1 MEYRAKLTELS
12 MAQKTLYQIIA
23 FFINNA
29 NYESDNAHSI
39 ANYCVIRDISKL
51 IFKIEFEKDITKWEK
66 IDKKKINETA
76 LKILSAN
83 TETLGK
89 QGKEVEKYIKK

>member
-1 MEYRAKLTELS
+1 M
-12 MAQKTLYQIIA
+12 
-23 FFINNA
+23 
-29 NYESDNAHSI
+29 
-39 ANYCVIRDISKL
+39 